1 MRVFSSTFGPSVALR
16 VSVCVCV
23 HVSRVYIIIIRS
35 TAHVLQTMHTFAF
48 VGQCRDV
55 LSSSARQQDMRTVK
69 MERGCVCVY
78 HMLVLP
84 HNASRIPGVHI
95 SHSRR
100 AQQVVRAYR
109 HDARL
114 QGLTVM
120 CLSNT

>member
-1 MRVFSSTFGPSVALR
+1 
-16 VSVCVCV
+16 
-23 HVSRVYIIIIRS
+23 
-35 TAHVLQTMHTFAF
+35 
-48 VGQCRDV
+48 
-55 LSSSARQQDMRTVK
+55 MRTVK
-69 MERGCVCVY
+69 MERVCVY

-114 QGLTVM
+114 QGRTLTVM
-120 CLSNT
+120 CLSNTDLPHACLACCMCLPPKAIDRELALSIKNL